1 MGWVAAGRR
10 HGVAVLGTIITE
22 WDAGQQL
29 LESLLGSQDTTD
41 TFVAACVSLA
51 RHYGFQGWLL
61 NIEVS
66 WNFVTH
72 VFTLLDCIDR
82 FTYLVDTRLKC
93 SMSIVSNYL
102 LMMYCIDV
110 DVSNIV
116 D

>member
-22 WDAGQQL
+22 WDQGQQL
-29 LESLLGSQDTTD
+29 LESVLGSQDTTD

-72 VFTLLDCIDR
+72 VVTLLDCIDR
-82 FTYLVDTRLKC
+82 FIYLVDTRLKC
-93 SMSIVSNYL
+93 NIELSIG
-102 LMMYCIDV
+102 DV
-110 DVSNIV
+110 LY
-116 D
+116 

>member
-29 LESLLGSQDTTD
+29 LESVLGSQDTTD

-72 VFTLLDCIDR
+72 AVGR
-82 FTYLVDTRLKC
+82 DTMRKC
-93 SMSIVSNYL
+93 DMSIQYVYL
-102 LMMYCIDV
+102 TICR
-110 DVSNIV
+110 
-116 D
+116 

>member
-22 WDAGQQL
+22 WDQGQQL
-29 LESLLGSQDTTD
+29 LESVLGSQDTTD

-72 VFTLLDCIDR
+72 AVTLLDCINR
-82 FTYLVDTRLKC
+82 FIYLSSRYTIKMQYVNCIEL
-93 SMSIVSNYL
+93 SID
-102 LMMYCIDV
+102 DV
-110 DVSNIV
+110 LY
-116 D
+116 

>member
-29 LESLLGSQDTTD
+29 LESVLGSQDTTD

-72 VFTLLDCIDR
+72 VVTL
-82 FTYLVDTRLKC
+82 YLVDTRLKC
-93 SMSIVSNYL
+93 NMSIVSNYL